1 MLTCGTRQRN
11 HIVKKERWPDTAKD
25 KKGQNKQN
33 WKRSAT
39 IRAMTKSH
47 DNMGEAF
54 KQWRDLRELKDRCG
68 GSLSLLDR
76 RVTLVLVCFT
86 EPTGQ
91 YCFVQC

>member
-1 MLTCGTRQRN
+1 MARHSQRQERSEQTKLE
-11 HIVKKERWPDTAKD
+11 KKCYD
-25 KKGQNKQN
+25 Q
-33 WKRSAT
+33 
-39 IRAMTKSH
+39 AMTESH